1 MKWLLYMHFSFVFIH
16 NYPKNEDDLFFFGF
30 LMILLFPLGDILFV
44 YFRLLLFI
52 MWVLEMD

>member
-1 MKWLLYMHFSFVFIH
+1 MHFSFVFIH